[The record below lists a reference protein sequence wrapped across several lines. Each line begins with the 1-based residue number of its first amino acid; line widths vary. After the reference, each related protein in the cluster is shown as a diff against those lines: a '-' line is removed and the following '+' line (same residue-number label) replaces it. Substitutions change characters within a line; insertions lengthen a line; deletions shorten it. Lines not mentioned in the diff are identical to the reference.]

1 MISRNGEDRER
12 EQKAKDDR
20 QNGTLSARE
29 NLTVA
34 KNGKKTKFF
43 SKVASHQVSQN

>member
-12 EQKAKDDR
+12 EQKANDDR
-20 QNGTLSARE
+20 RNRTLSARE

-34 KNGKKTKFF
+34 KNGKKPNSSAVT
-43 SKVASHQVSQN
+43 SHQMSQD